1 MRFGLLAAALKIGS
15 VVVFAQCMAV
25 QAAEIK
31 VLAGG
36 VMSAV
41 LGELGPEFERATLH
55 KLMMQHGLAPALQRR
70 IEAGEAF
77 DVVIVNFDSME
88 ALSQQGKIAAG
99 TRADFASIGIDV
111 AVRAGAP
118 KPDLR
123 SVDAFRRAMLN
134 AKSIT
139 YEPGNSTAIHLAGVF
154 ERLGIADQMKAK
166 TRSQPT
172 QRGTQAVAN
181 GEIELAFGPAN
192 NLRSVDGVELL
203 GTVAPELQKY
213 LVFVAAVGTG
223 AKEPEAAQAFI
234 NFLMR
239 PEAIEVIKAKGM
251 ERRAA
256 P

>member
-1 MRFGLLAAALKIGS
+1 
-15 VVVFAQCMAV
+15 
-25 QAAEIK
+25 
-31 VLAGG
+31 
-36 VMSAV
+36 
-41 LGELGPEFERATLH
+41 
-55 KLMMQHGLAPALQRR
+55 
-70 IEAGEAF
+70 
-77 DVVIVNFDSME
+77 
-88 ALSQQGKIAAG
+88 
-99 TRADFASIGIDV
+99 
-111 AVRAGAP
+111 
-118 KPDLR
+118 
-123 SVDAFRRAMLN
+123 
-134 AKSIT
+134 
-139 YEPGNSTAIHLAGVF
+139 VF

-203 GTVAPELQKY
+203 GTIAPELQKY
-213 LVFVAAVGTG
+213 LVFVAGVGAG

-239 PEAIEVIKAKGM
+239 PEAIDIIKAKGM